1 MTIHAHEHS
10 RQFGTGRGPT
20 GLFCGHFHD
29 THLIHP
35 KIWLNAISS
44 IVLMTDYSP
53 LDLAMSHCYECLM
66 AKNKR
71 PDSLAI
77 VQRAIGRRITWAREL
92 VFPNQSECARL
103 LGVDASTLNKI
114 EKGDRAPSVFLIM
127 SLSNRLRV
135 STDFLLKGVLNG
147 RTDEEMALRLAAL
160 HPELVL
166 QQQDMASHMDK
177 STPCDM
183 QEAPRK
189 QDQDHS

>member
-1 MTIHAHEHS
+1 
-10 RQFGTGRGPT
+10 
-20 GLFCGHFHD
+20 
-29 THLIHP
+29 
-35 KIWLNAISS
+35 
-44 IVLMTDYSP
+44 
-53 LDLAMSHCYECLM
+53 MSHCYECPM
-66 AKNKR
+66 AKHKR

-114 EKGDRAPSVFLIM
+114 EKGDRAPSVFLIL

-147 RTDEEMALRLAAL
+147 RTDGEMALRLAAL

-166 QQQDMASHMDK
+166 QQQDTAFHMGK
-177 STPCDM
+177 NTPCDM
-183 QEAPRK
+183 PEPPRRPEG
-189 QDQDHS
+189 DHS

>member
-1 MTIHAHEHS
+1 
-10 RQFGTGRGPT
+10 
-20 GLFCGHFHD
+20 
-29 THLIHP
+29 
-35 KIWLNAISS
+35 
-44 IVLMTDYSP
+44 
-53 LDLAMSHCYECLM
+53 MSHCYECPM
-66 AKNKR
+66 AKNRR

-77 VQRAIGRRITWAREL
+77 VQRAVGQRITWAREL

-166 QQQDMASHMDK
+166 QQQDKAYRTDR
-177 STPCDM
+177 STSSDM
-183 QEAPRK
+183 PEPPRR
-189 QDQDHS
+189 QDGDHC

>member
-1 MTIHAHEHS
+1 M
-10 RQFGTGRGPT
+10 P
-20 GLFCGHFHD
+20 
-29 THLIHP
+29 LI
-35 KIWLNAISS
+35 KTKKSALNSA
-44 IVLMTDYSP
+44 
-53 LDLAMSHCYECLM
+53 LDLAMSHCYECPM

-77 VQRAIGRRITWAREL
+77 VQRAIGTRITWAREL

-147 RTDEEMALRLAAL
+147 RTDGEMALRLAAL

-166 QQQDMASHMDK
+166 QQQDTVFRTDRN
-177 STPCDM
+177 TPYDM
-183 QEAPRK
+183 PEMPRRP
-189 QDQDHS
+189 DGDHF